1 MNQQHF
7 DAWDLEEYGST
18 FILDSYFGAKWT
30 DLFHVVSWHAAPDD
44 WQDYVILRRRPR
56 PSPRLRSNVA

>member
-7 DAWDLEEYGST
+7 AAWDLEEYGST

-44 WQDYVILRRRPR
+44 WQDYAILRWRPGR
-56 PSPRLRSNVA
+56 PHV